1 MKSKEKAIGITG
13 KKLVYEG
20 KTILKIRDSY
30 MNGEGVLKIG
40 GLLNMTETDE
50 KIDQGQNLAMWGEAV
65 FMPWV
70 IIMDARARWEAVD
83 DETARLV
90 MKEGR
95 RI

>member
-40 GLLNMTETDE
+40 GLLNMTETGE
-50 KIDQGQNLAMWGEAV
+50 KMTRVRILRYG
-65 FMPWV
+65 
-70 IIMDARARWEAVD
+70 
-83 DETARLV
+83 ARLYLCL
-90 MKEGR
+90 R
-95 RI
+95 